1 MDTEPGT
8 SHISGWGDIL
18 LGDIMT
24 GGAWQVRTEVTAA
37 SSWLRRFKDSQLHL
51 GKAFG
56 PRLELHLERDSELS
70 LPLGSIFDL

>member
-24 GGAWQVRTEVTAA
+24 GGAWQVRTEVAAA
-37 SSWLRRFKDSQLHL
+37 SSWLR
-51 GKAFG
+51 
-56 PRLELHLERDSELS
+56 
-70 LPLGSIFDL
+70 